1 MADRGQRG
9 NDDGWTRKWRGGEPG
24 RGFGR
29 PGTPV
34 PSEGYQGGGFG
45 NYAKGEPWRTPG
57 PHTGRGPK
65 GYRRSDDRIREDV
78 CERLTHHG
86 HLDASAIRISVEDGE
101 VTLEGTVESRRDK
114 RLAEDAVEGLS
125 GVKDVHNR
133 LRIGPPAPRG
143 EERGRDSA
151 KEISRES

>member
-1 MADRGQRG
+1 
-9 NDDGWTRKWRGGEPG
+9 
-24 RGFGR
+24 
-29 PGTPV
+29 V
-34 PSEGYQGGGFG
+34 
-45 NYAKGEPWRTPG
+45 KGEPWRTPG

-133 LRIGPPAPRG
+133 LRIGPPESAG

-151 KEISRES
+151 KEI